1 MSLIIVCGAT
11 ATGKS
16 ELAVSLAKEINAE
29 VVNADSMQV
38 YKVALDSMTVYRG
51 MDIGTAKLTNAER
64 GGITHHLID
73 VLDIKDEANVAWYQQ
88 IAREKIDQILST
100 GKSVVVVGGTG
111 LYIKAI
117 LDDLNFP
124 DTDPAV
130 RQKIT
135 DQAEKLGNDVMHERL
150 AKLDPAAALAIPKEN
165 IRRVIR
171 ALEVIELTGKPF
183 TANLPR
189 QESSKYPDAK
199 QFGLVLDRVNL
210 DEKID
215 KRVEDMWAKGFAREV
230 STLMTK
236 GLEQSGTAK
245 KALGYMQIMNYLNGE
260 SDEAFAKEETKR
272 VTRAYARRQETWF
285 SRDERIKWLAP
296 ESNAARLE
304 KLLASIN

>member
-38 YKVALDSMTVYRG
+38 YKG
-51 MDIGTAKLTNAER
+51 MDIGTAKLTNEER
-64 GGITHHLID
+64 GGIAHHLID
-73 VLDIKDEANVAWYQQ
+73 VLDIKEEANVAWYQQ

-124 DTDPAV
+124 DTNPEV

-199 QFGLVLDRVNL
+199 QFGLVLDRGNL

>member
-16 ELAVSLAKEINAE
+16 ELAVSLAKEIHAE

-38 YKVALDSMTVYRG
+38 YKG
-51 MDIGTAKLTNAER
+51 MDIGTAKLTNEER
-64 GGITHHLID
+64 GGIAHHLID

-124 DTDPAV
+124 DTDPEV

-199 QFGLVLDRVNL
+199 QFGLVLDRGNL

>member
-38 YKVALDSMTVYRG
+38 YKG
-51 MDIGTAKLTNAER
+51 MDIGTAKLTDEER
-64 GGITHHLID
+64 GGIAHHLID

-88 IAREKIDQILST
+88 IAREKIDQILNS

-124 DTDPAV
+124 DTDPEV

-199 QFGLVLDRVNL
+199 QFGLVLDRGNL

>member
-1 MSLIIVCGAT
+1 MSLTVICGAT

-16 ELAVSLAKEINAE
+16 ELAVALAKETNAD
-29 VVNADSMQV
+29 VINADSMQV
-38 YKVALDSMTVYRG
+38 YKG
-51 MDIGTAKLTNAER
+51 MDIGTAKLT
-64 GGITHHLID
+64 ITQRDGVMHHLID
-73 VLDIKDEANVAWYQQ
+73 VLDISEEANVSWYQQ
-88 IAREKIDQILST
+88 LARDKIDELISL

-124 DTDPAV
+124 DTDPQV
-130 RQKIT
+130 RDKIT
-135 DQAEKLGNDVMHERL
+135 EQADQLGNEIMHGKL

-189 QESSKYPDAK
+189 QESTKYPKAK
-199 QFGLVLDRVNL
+199 QFGLVLDRNNL

-215 KRVEDMWAKGFAREV
+215 QRVEDMWAKGFAREV
-230 STLMTK
+230 SLLMTR
-236 GLEQSGTAK
+236 GLEQATTAK
-245 KALGYMQIMNYLNGE
+245 KALGYSQIMSYLNGE
-260 SDEAFAKEETKR
+260 CDEDFAKQETKR

-285 SRDERIKWLAP
+285 SRDDRIKWLAP
-296 ESNAARLE
+296 DSMQVRLE

>member
-16 ELAVSLAKEINAE
+16 ELAVSLAKEIHAE

-38 YKVALDSMTVYRG
+38 YKG
-51 MDIGTAKLTNAER
+51 MDIGTAKLTNEER
-64 GGITHHLID
+64 SGIAHHLID

-88 IAREKIDQILST
+88 IAREKIDQILNS

-124 DTDPAV
+124 DTDPEV

-150 AKLDPAAALAIPKEN
+150 AKLDPAASLAIPKEN

-199 QFGLVLDRVNL
+199 QFGLVLDRGNL

-296 ESNAARLE
+296 ESNTARLE

>member
-1 MSLIIVCGAT
+1 MSLTVICGAT

-16 ELAVSLAKEINAE
+16 ELAVALAKEINAE

-38 YKVALDSMTVYRG
+38 YKG
-51 MDIGTAKLTNAER
+51 MDIGTAKLT
-64 GGITHHLID
+64 ITQRDGVVHHLID
-73 VLDIKDEANVAWYQQ
+73 VLEISEEANVSWYQQ
-88 IAREKIDQILST
+88 LARDKIDELISL

-124 DTDPAV
+124 DTDPQV
-130 RQKIT
+130 RDKIT
-135 DQAEKLGNDVMHERL
+135 EQADQLGNEIMHSKL

-189 QESSKYPDAK
+189 QESSKYPNAK
-199 QFGLVLDRVNL
+199 QFGLVLDRDNL

-215 KRVEDMWAKGFAREV
+215 QRVEDMWAKGFAREV
-230 STLMTK
+230 SLLMTQ
-236 GLEQSGTAK
+236 GLEQATTAK
-245 KALGYMQIMNYLNGE
+245 KALGYSQIMNYLNGE

-285 SRDERIKWLAP
+285 SRDDRIKWLAP
-296 ESNAARLE
+296 DSMQIRLE

>member
-1 MSLIIVCGAT
+1 MSLIIICGAT

-16 ELAVSLAKEINAE
+16 DLAVSVAKEIDAE
-29 VVNADSMQV
+29 VVNADSMQL
-38 YKVALDSMTVYRG
+38 YKG
-51 MDIGTAKLTNAER
+51 MDIGTAKLTTAER
-64 GGITHHLID
+64 NGIAHHLID
-73 VLDIKDEANVAWYQQ
+73 ILDIKDDANVAWYQQ
-88 IAREKIDQILST
+88 IAREKIDQILSS

-124 DTDPAV
+124 DTDPIV

-135 DQAEKLGNDVMHERL
+135 DEAERLGNDVMHERL
-150 AKLDPAAALAIPKEN
+150 AKLDPAASLAIPKEN

-199 QFGLVLDRVNL
+199 QFGLVLDRENL

-215 KRVEDMWAKGFAREV
+215 KRVEYMWTKGFAREV
-230 STLMTK
+230 SILMTQ
-236 GLEQSGTAK
+236 GLEQAGTAK
-245 KALGYMQIMNYLNGE
+245 KALGYIQIMNYLNGE

-285 SRDERIKWLAP
+285 SKDERIKWLAP
-296 ESNAARLE
+296 ESNSARLE

>member
-38 YKVALDSMTVYRG
+38 YKG
-51 MDIGTAKLTNAER
+51 MDIGTAKLTNEER
-64 GGITHHLID
+64 GGIAHHLID

-88 IAREKIDQILST
+88 IAREKIDQILNS

-124 DTDPAV
+124 DTDPEV

-135 DQAEKLGNDVMHERL
+135 DQAEKLGNGVMHERL

-199 QFGLVLDRVNL
+199 QFGLVLDRGNL

-260 SDEAFAKEETKR
+260 SDEAFAKDETKR

>member
-1 MSLIIVCGAT
+1 MSLTVICGAT

-16 ELAVSLAKEINAE
+16 ELAVALAKELNAE

-38 YKVALDSMTVYRG
+38 YKG
-51 MDIGTAKLTNAER
+51 MDIGTAKLTIAQR
-64 GGITHHLID
+64 DAVVHYLID
-73 VLDIKDEANVAWYQQ
+73 VLDITEEANVSWYQQ
-88 IAREKIDQILST
+88 IARDKIDELISL

-124 DTDPAV
+124 DTDPQV
-130 RQKIT
+130 RDKIT
-135 DQAEKLGNDVMHERL
+135 EQADQLGNEIMHGKL

-189 QESSKYPDAK
+189 QESSKYPNAK
-199 QFGLVLDRVNL
+199 QFGLVLDRSNL

-215 KRVEDMWAKGFAREV
+215 QRVDDMWTKGFAREV
-230 STLMTK
+230 SLLMTQ
-236 GLEQSGTAK
+236 GLEQATTAK
-245 KALGYMQIMNYLNGE
+245 KALGYSQIMSYLNGE
-260 SDEAFAKEETKR
+260 CDEEFAKQETKR

-285 SRDERIKWLAP
+285 SRDDRIKWLAP
-296 ESNAARLE
+296 DSMQIRLE

>member
-1 MSLIIVCGAT
+1 MSLTVICGAT

-16 ELAVSLAKEINAE
+16 ELAVALAKEINAD
-29 VVNADSMQV
+29 VINADSMQV
-38 YKVALDSMTVYRG
+38 YKG
-51 MDIGTAKLTNAER
+51 MDIGTAKLT
-64 GGITHHLID
+64 ITQRDGVMHHIID
-73 VLDIKDEANVAWYQQ
+73 VLDISEEANVSWYQQ
-88 IAREKIDQILST
+88 LARDKIDELISL

-124 DTDPAV
+124 DTDPQV
-130 RQKIT
+130 RDKIT
-135 DQAEKLGNDVMHERL
+135 EQADQLGNEIMHGKL

-189 QESSKYPDAK
+189 QESSKYPNAK
-199 QFGLVLDRVNL
+199 QFGLVLDRSNL

-215 KRVEDMWAKGFAREV
+215 QRVDDMWAKGFAREV
-230 STLMTK
+230 SLLMTQ
-236 GLEQSGTAK
+236 GLEQATTAK
-245 KALGYMQIMNYLNGE
+245 KALGYSQIMSYLNGE
-260 SDEAFAKEETKR
+260 CDEEFAKQETKR

-285 SRDERIKWLAP
+285 SRDDRIKWLAP
-296 ESNAARLE
+296 DSMQIRLE

>member
-16 ELAVSLAKEINAE
+16 DLAVSLAKEINAE

-38 YKVALDSMTVYRG
+38 YKG
-51 MDIGTAKLTNAER
+51 MDIGTAKLTNEER
-64 GGITHHLID
+64 DGVAHHLID

-88 IAREKIDQILST
+88 IAREKIDQILSS

-165 IRRVIR
+165 IRRIIR

-199 QFGLVLDRVNL
+199 QFGLVLDRGNL

>member
-1 MSLIIVCGAT
+1 MSLTVICGAT

-16 ELAVSLAKEINAE
+16 ELAVALAKEINAE

-38 YKVALDSMTVYRG
+38 YKG
-51 MDIGTAKLTNAER
+51 MDIGTAKLTMAQR
-64 GGITHHLID
+64 DAVVHHLID
-73 VLDIKDEANVAWYQQ
+73 VLDITEEANVSWYQQ
-88 IAREKIDQILST
+88 VARDKIDELITL

-124 DTDPAV
+124 DTDPQV
-130 RQKIT
+130 RDKIT
-135 DQAEKLGNDVMHERL
+135 EQADQLGNEIMHGKL

-189 QESSKYPDAK
+189 QESSKYPNAK
-199 QFGLVLDRVNL
+199 QFGLVLDRSNL

-215 KRVEDMWAKGFAREV
+215 QRVDDMWAKGFAREV
-230 STLMTK
+230 SLLMTQ
-236 GLEQSGTAK
+236 GLEQATTAK
-245 KALGYMQIMNYLNGE
+245 KALGYSQIMSYLNGE
-260 SDEAFAKEETKR
+260 CDEEFAKQETKR

-285 SRDERIKWLAP
+285 SRDDRIKWLAP
-296 ESNAARLE
+296 DSMQIRLE

>member
-1 MSLIIVCGAT
+1 MSLIIICGAT

-16 ELAVSLAKEINAE
+16 DLAVSLAKEINAE

-38 YKVALDSMTVYRG
+38 YKG
-51 MDIGTAKLTNAER
+51 MDIGTAKLTTNER
-64 GGITHHLID
+64 QGIAHHLID
-73 VLDIKDEANVAWYQQ
+73 VLDIKDDANVAWYQQ
-88 IAREKIDQILST
+88 IAREKIDQILSS

-135 DQAEKLGNDVMHERL
+135 EEAERLGNDVMHERL
-150 AKLDPAAALAIPKEN
+150 AKLDPAASLAIPKEN

-189 QESSKYPDAK
+189 QESSKYPAAK
-199 QFGLVLDRVNL
+199 QFGLVLDRTNL

-230 STLMTK
+230 SILMTQ

-245 KALGYMQIMNYLNGE
+245 KALGYIQIMNYLNGE

-285 SRDERIKWLAP
+285 SKDEKIEGLAT
-296 ESNAARLE
+296 ESNPARLE
-304 KLLASIN
+304 KLLASNN

>member
-16 ELAVSLAKEINAE
+16 DLAVSLAKEINAE

-38 YKVALDSMTVYRG
+38 YKG
-51 MDIGTAKLTNAER
+51 MDIGTAKLTSEER

-73 VLDIKDEANVAWYQQ
+73 VLDIKEEANVAWYQQ
-88 IAREKIDQILST
+88 IAREKIDQILSS

-124 DTDPAV
+124 DTDPEV

-135 DQAEKLGNDVMHERL
+135 DEAERLGNDVMHERL
-150 AKLDPAAALAIPKEN
+150 AKQDPAAALAIPKEN
-165 IRRVIR
+165 IRRIIR

-199 QFGLVLDRVNL
+199 QFGLVLDRGNL

>member
-1 MSLIIVCGAT
+1 MSLTVICGAT

-16 ELAVSLAKEINAE
+16 ELAVALAKELNAE

-38 YKVALDSMTVYRG
+38 YKG
-51 MDIGTAKLTNAER
+51 MDIGTAKLTIAQR
-64 GGITHHLID
+64 DAVVHHLID
-73 VLDIKDEANVAWYQQ
+73 VLDITEEANVSWYQQ
-88 IAREKIDQILST
+88 IARDKIDELISL

-124 DTDPAV
+124 DTDPQV
-130 RQKIT
+130 RDKIT
-135 DQAEKLGNDVMHERL
+135 EQADQLGNEIMHGKL
-150 AKLDPAAALAIPKEN
+150 AKLDPAAALVIPKEN

-189 QESSKYPDAK
+189 QESSKYPNAK
-199 QFGLVLDRVNL
+199 QFGLVLDRSNL

-215 KRVEDMWAKGFAREV
+215 QRVDDMWAKGFAREV
-230 STLMTK
+230 SLLMTQ
-236 GLEQSGTAK
+236 GLEQATTAK
-245 KALGYMQIMNYLNGE
+245 KALGYSQIMNYLNGE
-260 SDEAFAKEETKR
+260 CDEEFAKQETKR

-285 SRDERIKWLAP
+285 SRDDRIKWLAP
-296 ESNAARLE
+296 DSMQIRLE

>member
-38 YKVALDSMTVYRG
+38 YKG
-51 MDIGTAKLTNAER
+51 MDIGTAKLTNEER
-64 GGITHHLID
+64 GGIAHHLID

-88 IAREKIDQILST
+88 IAREKIDQILNS

-124 DTDPAV
+124 DTDPEV

-199 QFGLVLDRVNL
+199 QFGLVLDRGNL

-296 ESNAARLE
+296 ESNSARLE